1 MTSRVQ
7 SQRRP
12 PGSSP
17 RDGAQVSRTDGS
29 LAGLRGH
36 QILSPICFLPEPL
49 PKPTLRAWPS
59 WVAPP
64 RSNVRLQCQTPTKNV
79 NFALR
84 KGNILLDFSRS
95 PASKEGLAEFH
106 LTDLRSSHAG
116 DYTCEC
122 YRPGAPDIRSP
133 PSEVILLL
141 VTGGLPKPS
150 LQAHQRGV
158 VTAGD
163 DVTLQCQRPDNIFG
177 PMRFALLKAGAAG
190 PIRLRTPA
198 GREAD
203 FSLQTVT
210 VGDPG
215 TTAVSTSR
223 PGLLSGPHSLAIVL
237 RSGIFHN
244 HLVCLARTLPPR
256 MPHPVLP
263 DYTTGNLIRLGLA
276 ALVVVIMGA
285 LLLEAW
291 CSQKESPR
299 GST

>member
-1 MTSRVQ
+1 M
-7 SQRRP
+7 
-12 PGSSP
+12 
-17 RDGAQVSRTDGS
+17 GAQFPRTDGS
-29 LAGLRGH
+29 LAGLCAGQGSRGTD
-36 QILSPICFLPEPL
+36 EPL

-64 RSNVRLQCQTPTKNV
+64 RSSVRLRCQTPTKDV
-79 NFALR
+79 DFVLK
-84 KGNILLDFSRS
+84 KGNVVLDFSPS

-198 GREAD
+198 GREVD

-210 VGDPG
+210 VGDAGNYSCVYFQTG
-215 TTAVSTSR
+215 TPFWASQPSDRLEIRVRGEGFTIGRTPA
-223 PGLLSGPHSLAIVL
+223 GLPA
-237 RSGIFHN
+237 RSGAASLCPQDSAAWSSHLGRTEGGPGFCGIEQRIF
-244 HLVCLARTLPPR
+244 C
-256 MPHPVLP
+256 
-263 DYTTGNLIRLGLA
+263 
-276 ALVVVIMGA
+276 
-285 LLLEAW
+285 
-291 CSQKESPR
+291 
-299 GST
+299 

>member
-29 LAGLRGH
+29 LAGLCAGQGSRGTD
-36 QILSPICFLPEPL
+36 EPL

-203 FSLQTVT
+203 FSLCVYFQTGTPFWASQPSDRLEIRVR
-210 VGDPG
+210 VPPG
-215 TTAVSTSR
+215 AISR
-223 PGLLSGPHSLAIVL
+223 
-237 RSGIFHN
+237 
-244 HLVCLARTLPPR
+244 
-256 MPHPVLP
+256 

>member
-1 MTSRVQ
+1 MPTPDRFLGRMLGLAVSGTSRVR
-7 SQRRP
+7 SQRQP
-12 PGSSP
+12 PRRSP
-17 RDGAQVSRTDGS
+17 RDGAQVSRTEGS
-29 LAGLRGH
+29 LAGLCTGQGSRGTD
-36 QILSPICFLPEPL
+36 EPL

-59 WVAPP
+59 WVVPP
-64 RSNVRLQCQTPTKNV
+64 RSNVRLQCRTPTKNV

-106 LTDLRSSHAG
+106 LTDLRTSHAG

-163 DVTLQCQRPDNIFG
+163 DVTLQCQRPDSVFG
-177 PMRFALLKAGAAG
+177 PMRFALLKAGVAE
-190 PIRLRTPA
+190 PIRLRTPV
-198 GREAD
+198 GKEVD

-210 VGDPG
+210 VGD
-215 TTAVSTSR
+215 
-223 PGLLSGPHSLAIVL
+223 
-237 RSGIFHN
+237 
-244 HLVCLARTLPPR
+244 
-256 MPHPVLP
+256 
-263 DYTTGNLIRLGLA
+263 TGNYSCVYFQTGTPFWASQPSDGLEIRVRDKTERKSPKGAETGLG
-276 ALVVVIMGA
+276 
-285 LLLEAW
+285 
-291 CSQKESPR
+291 R
-299 GST
+299 STDLTYTHPGVG

>member
-1 MTSRVQ
+1 MIPRLLPLLCLRLCAGQGSR
-7 SQRRP
+7 
-12 PGSSP
+12 G
-17 RDGAQVSRTDGS
+17 TD
-29 LAGLRGH
+29 
-36 QILSPICFLPEPL
+36 EPF

-59 WVAPP
+59 WLVPP
-64 RSNVRLQCQTPTKNV
+64 RSSVRLQCQTSTKDV
-79 NFALR
+79 DFVLK
-84 KGNILLDFSRS
+84 KGNVVLDFSRS

-106 LTDLRSSHAG
+106 LTDLRTSHAG

-177 PMRFALLKAGAAG
+177 PMRFALLKAGVAE

-198 GREAD
+198 GKEAD

-210 VGDPG
+210 VGDAGNYSCVYFQTG
-215 TTAVSTSR
+215 TPFWASQPSDRLEIRVRGEVLHDFSEVGESQFISSSACFYFGCFACF
-223 PGLLSGPHSLAIVL
+223 PSLVDPSLTYNTISL
-237 RSGIFHN
+237 R
-244 HLVCLARTLPPR
+244 
-256 MPHPVLP
+256 
-263 DYTTGNLIRLGLA
+263 
-276 ALVVVIMGA
+276 
-285 LLLEAW
+285 
-291 CSQKESPR
+291 
-299 GST
+299 

>member
-1 MTSRVQ
+1 MMPQLPTWLRTVFLQLNPPSPSLQIPRIPSLSFKGFPDSR
-7 SQRRP
+7 
-12 PGSSP
+12 
-17 RDGAQVSRTDGS
+17 
-29 LAGLRGH
+29 RGH

-59 WVAPP
+59 WVVPP
-64 RSNVRLQCQTPTKNV
+64 RSSVRLQCQTPTKNV

-106 LTDLRSSHAG
+106 LTGLRTSHAG

-163 DVTLQCQRPDNIFG
+163 DVTLQCQRPDNVFG
-177 PMRFALLKAGAAG
+177 PMRFALLKAGTAG
-190 PIRLRTPA
+190 PIRLRTLV
-198 GREAD
+198 GKEAD

-210 VGDPG
+210 VGDAGNYSCVYFQTG
-215 TTAVSTSR
+215 TPFWASQPSDRLEIRVRGEVFTIGITPA
-223 PGLLSGPHSLAIVL
+223 GLPA
-237 RSGIFHN
+237 RSGAGT
-244 HLVCLARTLPPR
+244 VCLHKTLQLGAVIWEGPR
-256 MPHPVLP
+256 EGQDSV
-263 DYTTGNLIRLGLA
+263 
-276 ALVVVIMGA
+276 
-285 LLLEAW
+285 E
-291 CSQKESPR
+291 
-299 GST
+299 